1 MIFPW
6 ATSVIAN
13 DMAQPLLEGA
23 GLDFLVRG
31 KSNFRSAAGLMQLA
45 RELAANSFVKN
56 ERSQSL

>member
-1 MIFPW
+1 
-6 ATSVIAN
+6 
-13 DMAQPLLEGA
+13 MAQPLLEGA